1 MELKTDMSIELKEI
15 LKGKRKVALGG
26 HVRPD
31 GDCVGSCMGLYLY
44 LKEEYPQIDTD
55 VYLEP
60 VPESYRMI
68 AGTDEVKSE
77 IAAQEPYDLFIC
89 LDCGDEQRLGFSA
102 PLFDAAKETLCID
115 HHVSNDAFADNNYIV
130 PDASSTSELVYRLLE
145 DEKITKPIAEALY
158 MGIVHD
164 TGVFQYSCTSP
175 ETMEIAAS
183 LMRKGINGS
192 EIIDKTYYEKTYIQ
206 NQILGRALLES
217 MLIMDKQCIVSV
229 IRQRSMEFFQAEP
242 SDLEGI
248 VSQLRQTKGV
258 EVAIFLHEMQ
268 PQLFKVSLRSKGKVD
283 VSEIAKYFGGGGHVR
298 AAGVTM
304 KGSSHDVINNITGRI
319 ALQMKRMKEQEEK
332 A

>member
-115 HHVSNDAFADNNYIV
+115 HHVSNDAFADSNYIV
-130 PDASSTSELVYRLLE
+130 PDASSTSELVYHLLDE
-145 DEKITKPIAEALY
+145 EKITKPVAEALY

>member
-130 PDASSTSELVYRLLE
+130 PDASSTSELVYRLLDE
-145 DEKITKPIAEALY
+145 EKITKQVAEALY

-319 ALQMKRMKEQEEK
+319 ALQMKMMKEQEEK